1 MCFCSLDDFL
11 FFSSCID
18 MQLSIVVVYLILSR
32 VNLLETSVVHTYD
45 LATQISSRFACM
57 FSMSWFGLGPTDP
70 QGSGP
75 DLYSSHWNVGS
86 QGACVPA
93 AQPNQCGTD
102 GQRQISSNYRPLA
115 GIYSSSG
122 LNSESQARIDLML
135 ASLRKP
141 NTCDYGHAQLD
152 AWSIQLESIQ
162 LSSKYKLNPSPNVEI
177 PYQAYLHF
185 RQRSDALGFSPGVI
199 VPGYDSSWLYLFST
213 SLGFG
218 RCDNSNASNPRD
230 ACLNATIA
238 DFVDIISNISSTS
251 NYLING
257 KPLLYVYTSIGGN
270 LPTSTEWTY
279 IWSTV
284 RQRVSLDFYT
294 VCTTP
299 SLLSVFDAVAP
310 WIDLVAWSMTSS
322 SLPLY
327 NRTLAWL
334 ELVYGP
340 ILSTIPAGR
349 VIMGGLSPGF
359 DDYTQSWGACQTR
372 TIPRHSDLMRAQMDY
387 FAAHSI
393 RQLFVYTWDD
403 WTEGSQFEPDV
414 NNGTTFLL
422 LLRQLITS
430 FYNEIQNTD
439 GDAKLVSRWINYPQL
454 RNCTGMTVTSVPKVD
469 ISCLGLITNDQASDL
484 SPSTIILVM
493 LLLYSVC
500 LKIDRY

>member
-1 MCFCSLDDFL
+1 MQISVVLFYLIFFPSDFL
-11 FFSSCID
+11 ES
-18 MQLSIVVVYLILSR
+18 
-32 VNLLETSVVHTYD
+32 SVVHTYD
-45 LATQISSRFACM
+45 LSTYIPSRFVCM
-57 FSMSWFGLGPTDP
+57 FSMSWFGLGPNDP

-93 AQPNQCGTD
+93 AQPNQCGID
-102 GQRQISSNYRPLA
+102 GQREISSNYRPLA

-122 LNSESQARIDLML
+122 LNAESQARIDLML
-135 ASLRKP
+135 SSLRKSSS
-141 NTCDYGHAQLD
+141 CDYGHAQLD
-152 AWSIQLESIQ
+152 AWAIQLESIQ
-162 LSSKYKLNPSPNVEI
+162 LSSKYKPNPSPNVEI

-185 RQRSDALGFSPGVI
+185 RLRSEALGFPSGMI

-238 DFVDIISNISSTS
+238 DFVDMISEISLTT

-257 KPLLYVYTSIGGN
+257 KPLLYIYTSIGGN
-270 LPTSTEWTY
+270 LPTSIEWTY
-279 IWSTV
+279 IWTSV

-294 VCTTP
+294 ICTTP
-299 SLLSVFDAVAP
+299 SLLTVFDAVAP

-340 ILSTIPAGR
+340 ILTTVPAGR
-349 VIMGGLSPGF
+349 VIIGGLAAGF
-359 DDYTQSWGACQTR
+359 DDYTQSWGACQAR
-372 TIPRHSDLMRAQMDY
+372 TIPRHYDVMRAQLDY
-387 FAAHSI
+387 FTVHSI

-414 NNGTTFLL
+414 KNGTMFLL
-422 LLRQLITS
+422 YLRQLITL
-430 FYNEIQNTD
+430 FYNEIPNKD
-439 GDAKLVSRWINYPQL
+439 GDAKLVSRWMNYPQL
-454 RNCTGMTVTSVPKVD
+454 RNCTSINVTSVPTVD
-469 ISCLGLITNDQASDL
+469 ISCLESTNNQIDHL
-484 SPSTIILVM
+484 SPSLIVFLMI
-493 LLLYSVC
+493 LLLHV
-500 LKIDRY
+500 